1 MNISDKELSLI
12 TGLGIALIYIIKFI
26 KKVFNKISFISI
38 KTDKKEIT
46 MKDIEKERKT
56 DGRK

>member
-1 MNISDKELSLI
+1 MNLNDKDLSLSLI
-12 TGLGIALIYIIKFI
+12 TGLGIALIYIVKFI

-38 KTDKKEIT
+38 KTGKKEIT
-46 MKDIEKERKT
+46 MKEIKK